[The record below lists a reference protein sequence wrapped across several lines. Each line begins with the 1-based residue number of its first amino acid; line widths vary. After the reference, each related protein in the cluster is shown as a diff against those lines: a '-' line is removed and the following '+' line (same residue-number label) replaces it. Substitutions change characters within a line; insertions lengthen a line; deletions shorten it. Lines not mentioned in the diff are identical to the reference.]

1 MEDQI
6 QEKEVVPFTF
16 GQKAGVFVSSGAA
29 LLGLEILLRAP
40 VPLEVA
46 GLVGAFCLAK
56 KSPDIYASLREHVS
70 FLPDLSAQEQALAM
84 RAQSGEWSTWDRLLG
99 RHYNGAVKKPEG
111 QPKDEREGLV
121 PEPQTE
127 TLPDLPMV
135 RSRKNINLASDLSIP
150 RDNIAGKAILITGMR
165 RSGKTTLGALL
176 AEQLGKHYI
185 PLFIPDF
192 EGDYLSL
199 ADVLPRA
206 VIAGH
211 PSVARRYAEYDFAG
225 VTHSDAANLGYSILD
240 QGYQVILDLASYPT
254 LEEGIAAQIQTIRG
268 MFAWA
273 EANPDERTTAH
284 VYLDEA
290 QRYLPQTLSESVI
303 DDQMV
308 LKGLFKVYKDVIA
321 IGGKRGI
328 SPVILTQRLAQVN
341 KSIMAQSE
349 VIFVM
354 RQTNDNDLDRC
365 MEYVKSSTATKD
377 GISKLKQGQGI
388 YISFEGE
395 QSIHQFDPRRSD
407 GSRGATPTA
416 EKALRYAE
424 MPVAVGQ
431 NVSASNV
438 RQLRPALEPTHQ
450 QNSARTST
458 PQSLH
463 NMPKND
469 ETDPYGARTEKDVR
483 PDEEPTHTTHNGA
496 QQSYRLNDE
505 QIRLFCAIYPNANP
519 NKDECLKL
527 VGANTKYR
535 EHANELIEQ
544 FHLLA
549 KRG

>member
-1 MEDQI
+1 MSEAQNEND
-6 QEKEVVPFTF
+6 K
-16 GQKAGVFVSSGAA
+16 FVSAIAIAGASVPIVEGIVA
-29 LLGLEILLRAP
+29 LSNGGVVGGIVGLGIS
-40 VPLEVA
+40 
-46 GLVGAFCLAK
+46 GLVWLAADEMAK
-56 KSPDIYASLREHVS
+56 KGRGLALPASS
-70 FLPDLSAQEQALAM
+70 LPRQRAARSGQPGIFSRMLTGKDDRDEQ
-84 RAQSGEWSTWDRLLG
+84 
-99 RHYNGAVKKPEG
+99 P
-111 QPKDEREGLV
+111 QPKDARDEMM

-127 TLPDLPMV
+127 KLPELDDLPLA
-135 RSRKNINLASDLSIP
+135 RPRKNVNLASDLSILV
-150 RDNIAGKAILITGMR
+150 DDIAGKAILITGMR

-176 AEQLGKHYI
+176 AEQFGKLYI

-211 PSVARRYAEYDFAG
+211 PSAARQYVEYDFVG
-225 VTHSDAANLGYSILD
+225 VTHSDAANLGYALLD

-254 LEEGIAAQIQTIRG
+254 LEEGLAAQIQTIRG

-290 QRYLPQTLSESVI
+290 QRYLPQTLAESVI
-303 DDQMV
+303 DDPEV

-341 KSIMAQSE
+341 KKIMAQSE

-365 MEYVKSSTATKD
+365 MEYVKKETATPED
-377 GISKLKQGQGI
+377 ISRFKQGQGV
-388 YISFEGE
+388 YIANDGS
-395 QSIHQFDPRRSD
+395 QKIHQFDPRRSD
-407 GSRGATPTA
+407 GKRGATPTA

-424 MPVAVGQ
+424 MPVTVGQ
-431 NVSASNV
+431 NRSASNV
-438 RQLRPALEPTHQ
+438 RQLRPVLEPTHQ
-450 QNSARTST
+450 QNGTRTSAPLSAQNT
-458 PQSLH
+458 LRI
-463 NMPKND
+463 D
-469 ETDPYGARTEKDVR
+469 DTGPYGARTEKDVR
-483 PDEEPTHTTHNGA
+483 PDDEPAHTAHNDA
-496 QQSYRLNDE
+496 QGKYRLNDE
-505 QIRLFCAIYPNANP
+505 QVRLFCAIYPNANP

-527 VGANTKYR
+527 VGANSKYR
-535 EHANELIEQ
+535 DHANELIER